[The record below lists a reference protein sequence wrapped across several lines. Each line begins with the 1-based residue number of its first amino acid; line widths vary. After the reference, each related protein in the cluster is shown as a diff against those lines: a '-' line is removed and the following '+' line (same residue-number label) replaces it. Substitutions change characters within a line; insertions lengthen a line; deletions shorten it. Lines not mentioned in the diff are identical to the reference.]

1 MNGGIGII
9 EMLKRTNLLALVGG
23 GINPK
28 FPTNQLIIWDDHQGK
43 IISKL
48 RFNDNIISVRLRNDK
63 IIVLTR
69 NKFYAFIH
77 YDSARLF
84 QCAMEI
90 QYKLETGS
98 LETKEELEKMKL
110 LSPEQRDAL
119 HNKNL
124 ESAEGLMCLLFAAAR
139 DKVNILELVKT
150 LPNSRTR

>member
-1 MNGGIGII
+1 MENNEFNLNGIFYNENNEFIPLTSKNGNINGD
-9 EMLKRTNLLALVGG
+9 LA
-23 GINPK
+23 
-28 FPTNQLIIWDDHQGK
+28 H
-43 IISKL
+43 
-48 RFNDNIISVRLRNDK
+48 LRNTYLEVEK
-63 IIVLTR
+63 RYFEKLLEKEEIR
-69 NKFYAFIH
+69 NRFYAFIH